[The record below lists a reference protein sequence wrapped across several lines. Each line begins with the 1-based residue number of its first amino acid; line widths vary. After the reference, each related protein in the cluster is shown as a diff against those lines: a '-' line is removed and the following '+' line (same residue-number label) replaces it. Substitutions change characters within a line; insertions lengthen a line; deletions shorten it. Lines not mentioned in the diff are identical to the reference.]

1 MQDGRTAGAA
11 GEAASSS
18 YALCLLLWNRR
29 NRGRTVRRFTRHA
42 ADELYRRD
50 IGGAPKNIGFL
61 PAQPGFCCRASL
73 LDRDDDEGQQTTG
86 GTPRTV
92 KMAQERDDLVYL
104 AKLAEQAERFDEM
117 ARRRRGGSI
126 TPFVYLS

>member
-1 MQDGRTAGAA
+1 ML
-11 GEAASSS
+11 
-18 YALCLLLWNRR
+18 YALLLWNRR
-29 NRGRTVRRFTRHA
+29 NRGRTVIRFTRRA
-42 ADELYRRD
+42 ADELYRV
-50 IGGAPKNIGFL
+50 IGGVPKISGFSQQL
-61 PAQPGFCCRASL
+61 AQDHYAARRPL
-73 LDRDDDEGQQTTG
+73 LDVRDDDEGQQTTG